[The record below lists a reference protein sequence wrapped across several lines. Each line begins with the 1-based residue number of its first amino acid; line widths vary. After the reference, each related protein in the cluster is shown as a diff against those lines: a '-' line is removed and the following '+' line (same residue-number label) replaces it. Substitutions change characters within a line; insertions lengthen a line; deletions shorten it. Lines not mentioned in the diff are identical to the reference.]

1 MEFVGWVACRT
12 RDGPPGGGGGG
23 ESMTSLREEDQ
34 KLGPVCLFLVCFVFS
49 SSPPSIL
56 FLFFCTVTNGLLGC
70 WVVVAP
76 FTRR

>member
-1 MEFVGWVACRT
+1 
-12 RDGPPGGGGGG
+12 
-23 ESMTSLREEDQ
+23 MTSLREEDQ

-76 FTRR
+76 FTLVDNYPRRYCWAGLGPLLSIVFPFV